1 MSWSSK
7 WPSHMTAPWPNV
19 EEMAKPL
26 PEIIGWDL
34 GATPSKTILSKGDF
48 HTELKKDGS
57 NLIDGE
63 KNLYFQCEG
72 CEILF
77 DPATKSFATLH
88 DFAHKQG
95 WKVKWNI
102 NGLGYKIYCPK
113 CVGNI
118 ANG

>member
-1 MSWSSK
+1 MAWGTTWNNLNYTSK
-7 WPSHMTAPWPNV
+7 HWD
-19 EEMAKPL
+19 EERPYVN
-26 PEIIGWDL
+26 INN
-34 GATPSKTILSKGDF
+34 
-48 HTELKKDGS
+48 LKKDGS

-88 DFAHKQG
+88 DAAHGQG

-102 NGLGYKIYCPK
+102 NGLGYKIYCPS
-113 CVGNI
+113 CVGN